1 MAERVAVRDISNEE
15 GNKLLSIIRR
25 GSGSVVRWRRAQI
38 VLWSA
43 QHMDVPAIA
52 KIAFTSEDRV
62 REVIHNFNR
71 DGFDSLAP
79 KYAGGPAAQVQ
90 RRRAGRGQEDRSRP
104 SDRLRRALLDL
115 VAHQAGRPPGA
126 KGGG

>member
-1 MAERVAVRDISNEE
+1 MAKNPDRAVD
-15 GNKLLSIIRR
+15 
-25 GSGSVVRWRRAQI
+25 
-38 VLWSA
+38 A

-79 KYAGGPAAQVQ
+79 KYAG
-90 RRRAGRGQEDRSRP
+90 AGRLSSAPPSGPRSSRSLSAVRPITARRPLMLVPSADRSYG
-104 SDRLRRALLDL
+104 RLSALTISF
-115 VAHQAGRPPGA
+115 G
-126 KGGG
+126 